1 MIGVESHKPRPYRLP
16 IGTALLSVL
25 AVAATGHSS
34 LGTQLEDARN
44 LLVTFEW
51 WRPITGH
58 LAHAGALHL
67 FLNLAV
73 FIPLG
78 AFRESRVGTRQFLLE
93 LLALAASVAAGIRFL
108 HGEWDTYRGLSGVV
122 YGLLIVLLLDTTRKY
137 PGDESGVARARS
149 RLGLVAFL
157 TGKSALEY
165 GGDGWLVATGWFESS
180 LGVTYLPGSHCAGI
194 AGGTA
199 IAVLAAIKN
208 GKHCRTG
215 FRVEK
220 NLEHEHSPAFLTDTV
235 ARCRRSWSGKK
246 GATYGA
252 VAGGW

>member
-1 MIGVESHKPRPYRLP
+1 MIEAESRGPRLCRLP
-16 IGTALLSVL
+16 IGTALLSVV
-25 AVAATGHSS
+25 AVAATCHPR
-34 LGTQLEDARN
+34 LGAQLEDARN

-67 FLNLAV
+67 VLNLAV

-122 YGLLIVLLLDTTRKY
+122 YGLLVVLLLDTTRKH
-137 PGDESGVARARS
+137 PGDELPVARSRS

-157 TGKSALEY
+157 TGKSVLEY
-165 GGDGWLVATGWFESS
+165 SGDGWLVATGWFESS
-180 LGVTYLPGSHCAGI
+180 LGVVYLPGSHCAGI

-199 IAVLAAIKN
+199 ITLLAAIKN
-208 GKHCRTG
+208 RKHCRTGFRVTG

-220 NLEHEHSPAFLTDTV
+220 NLEHQH
-235 ARCRRSWSGKK
+235 
-246 GATYGA
+246 
-252 VAGGW
+252 